1 MHGAEAAMI
10 FIRLLSGTELS
21 GIYEYSYSIWPNLQ
35 CALPLHLHRGKV
47 ETRSLSRMIGSHNAL
62 LQFFKFWRFCAKV
75 GPRKDTPPIICDRDM
90 ICNVHI
96 FWFIFICIKMTYS
109 CHPSVMQIGTTHKIL
124 QIFHG
129 WYSQTLTRG
138 GGEGDKQSVLIVPVR
153 NINCRPSLHNW
164 ATSSV
169 ASRPARHFTTGHCT
183 FWISL
188 SLHGIATLLTCLK
201 ELLSRVFTCPQIFI
215 IYYYYT

>member
-10 FIRLLSGTELS
+10 FITLLSGTELS

-35 CALPLHLHRGKV
+35 CALPLHLHRGKA

-75 GPRKDTPPIICDRDM
+75 GRRKDMPPIICDGDV

-169 ASRPARHFTTGHCT
+169 ASRPTRHFTTGHCT